1 MTASS
6 ASGWHSKFEEF
17 LKGEE
22 PNAAGEI
29 RGFCPLHEDPETS
42 KSPSATFNF
51 EKGLFHC
58 NGCGQ
63 GLTLGQLW
71 QIVKEDRADEA
82 RASAP
87 SSSRSG
93 RGRVR
98 SIDDAPSKRSS
109 KLPTDAEVLE
119 FHEAL
124 LASPEHLRVMKEKR
138 GLSLDTLRRFQLGW
152 HRERYTIPIRD
163 GDGAIVNV
171 RRYKADAK
179 LPKDKMVSWAV
190 GLGER
195 RLFLPDVL
203 ADHDE
208 VILTEGELDA
218 IIGQQYGFQT
228 MSHTAGAS
236 AWNNAWNPNFEGK
249 TIFICYDVDDIGKQ
263 GARKVAM
270 QLSKVARQ
278 VFVVVLPGVQRG
290 FDLTNYFVDQGYSAK
305 DFKSLL
311 DQHRKNPFGRQR
323 ESLAGSG
330 KPPKAVS
337 LEASQDSDHGG
348 APLEVVATIAGKI
361 QPAYMLPRR
370 VEFTCSMDWG
380 DKCNVCPMQ
389 ARGGSHIKRV
399 ERDDPFLLEL
409 LDRSKEQVE
418 KSLKRLAEAPTT
430 CPKLEPEQ
438 VEQWNVEEL
447 VALPAVDEVGEEAQ
461 TPISRRVYN
470 VGPYGTP
477 INTKVRLVGVNTA
490 DPRSQRGVLQTWEC
504 EAVQTDID
512 KFVMTDA
519 MYEELQVFWP
529 DESQAPMDKLKEIA
543 SDLEAN
549 VTRIYGRPALHVAYD
564 LVWHSVM
571 DFRFGNRALGKGWI
585 ELLVM
590 GDTRTGKS
598 EAAEKLMR
606 HYRSGVLK
614 SCEGATLAGLVGGA
628 QQVGNSWMVMWGTIP
643 LNDRRLVVLDELSGI
658 KDKDIIEQMSSV
670 RSSGKAQITKI
681 VSQETS
687 ARTRLI
693 WISNPPDGRAIEE
706 MPSGATEAIQ
716 DLVKN
721 PEDIARFDLAMSAAR
736 GDVDSTLINAREHP
750 YIPHVYTTE
759 LCSSLVAWA
768 WSRKLDQ
775 VIWQSGTE
783 DFLLERAE
791 LVGHRYIP
799 DPPLVQ
805 AENIRVKLARIAVA
819 IAARLFSCDD
829 TGEKIVVSKAHVE
842 AAEQIIDKL
851 YGMTSFGYRNRSRK
865 VLKDRELAEAN
876 RRKARRWLTTHQY
889 DAYVALQA
897 VVGSPFKVRD
907 FCEFAGMSQD
917 EAQTSVRE
925 LMEMRMV
932 RRLAKGYIKM
942 DPALVTLLKDLEA
955 NLEDE

>member
-1 MTASS
+1 MTANNSG
-6 ASGWHSKFEEF
+6 SGWAREFEIFVGARQEN
-17 LKGEE
+17 E
-22 PNAAGEI
+22 AGET

-42 KSPSATFNF
+42 KTPSATFNF
-51 EKGLFHC
+51 GKGLFHC

-63 GLTLGQLW
+63 GLTLGQLR
-71 QIVKEDRADEA
+71 QVVLDDR
-82 RASAP
+82 RAGPP
-87 SSSRSG
+87 SPSRS
-93 RGRVR
+93 RVTD
-98 SIDDAPSKRSS
+98 IDDAPSRRSA
-109 KLPTDAEVLE
+109 KLPTEAEVAA

-138 GLSLDTLRRFQLGW
+138 GLNLDTLRRFEIGW
-152 HRERYTIPIRD
+152 HKERFTIPVRD
-163 GDGAIVNV
+163 ADGNIVNV
-171 RRYKADAK
+171 RRYKANARD
-179 LPKDKMVSWAV
+179 PKDKMVSWAV

-203 ADHDE
+203 AAHDE

-236 AWNNAWNPNFEGK
+236 AWNAAWNPAFEGK
-249 TIFICYDVDDIGKQ
+249 VVFVCYDVDDMGKQ

-278 VFVVVLPGVQRG
+278 VFVVVLPGVQKG
-290 FDLTNYFVDQGYSAK
+290 FDLTNYFVDQGYGAS
-305 DFKSLL
+305 DLKSLL

-330 KPPKAVS
+330 KPPKQVS

-370 VEFTCSMDWG
+370 IEFTCSMDWG
-380 DKCNVCPMQ
+380 DKCNTCPMQ
-389 ARGGSHIKRV
+389 ARGGSHVKKV
-399 ERDDPFLLEL
+399 ESDDPFLLEL
-409 LDRSKEQVE
+409 IDRTKEQVE
-418 KSLKRLAEAPTT
+418 KSLKKLAEAPTT
-430 CPKLEPEQ
+430 CLKLEPEQ

-477 INTKVRLVGVNTA
+477 INTKVKLVGVNTA
-490 DPRSQRGVLQTWEC
+490 DPRNQRGVLQTWQC

-512 KFVMTDA
+512 RFAMTDA
-519 MYEELQVFWP
+519 LYEELQVFWP
-529 DESQAPMDKLKEIA
+529 EEGQAPFDKLKEIA

-549 VTRIYGRPALHVAYD
+549 ITHIYGRPALHVAYD

-571 DFRFGNRALGKGWI
+571 DFRFGGRLLGKGWL

-598 EAAEKLMR
+598 EAAERLMH

-628 QQVGNSWMVMWGTIP
+628 QQVGSSWMVMWGTIP
-643 LNDRRLVVLDELSGI
+643 LNDRRLVILDELSGI

-706 MPSGATEAIQ
+706 MSSGATEAIQ

-736 GDVDSTLINAREHP
+736 GDVDSMLINAREHP
-750 YIPHVYTTE
+750 HVSHVFTSE
-759 LCSSLVAWA
+759 LCSALVAWA
-768 WSRKLDQ
+768 WSRKADQ
-775 VIWQSGTE
+775 VTWTPGTE

-805 AENIRVKLARIAVA
+805 AENVRVKLARISVA

-829 TGEKIVVSKAHVE
+829 TGEKVVVTREHVE
-842 AAEQIIDKL
+842 AAEQVIDKL
-851 YGMTSFGYRNRSRK
+851 YGSASFGYRNRSRK
-865 VLKDRELAEAN
+865 VIKDREVAEAN
-876 RRKARRWLTTHQY
+876 RKATRRWLTVHRY

-917 EAQTSVRE
+917 EAQEAVRE
-925 LMEMRMV
+925 LMGMKMV
-932 RRLAKGYIKM
+932 RRLTKGYIKM
-942 DPALVTLLKDLEA
+942 DPALVALLKDLEA
-955 NLEDE
+955 DLEEE